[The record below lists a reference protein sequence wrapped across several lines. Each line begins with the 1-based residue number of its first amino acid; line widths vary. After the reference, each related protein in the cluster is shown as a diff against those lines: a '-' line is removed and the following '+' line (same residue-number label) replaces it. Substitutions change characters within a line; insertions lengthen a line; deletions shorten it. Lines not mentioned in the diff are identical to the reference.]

1 MPPALAPDLK
11 TQLAQVPRGNT
22 QKHVNRAV
30 LRDLLTHEAT
40 RLGRPGLRW
49 LDAPCGA
56 GEFLEQVR
64 RFFPQADLSGTD
76 VRADAPAVPGAPVRY
91 QPADLSRG
99 VPFAEAAP
107 FDVVTSI
114 SGIMCFANTAQF
126 VGQCA
131 ERLAPRGVLLVSN
144 DNCLTVRDRLSYL
157 FSGRVRR
164 FRLLFEPDEGNFQLV
179 QHQELKRL
187 FDINGIELQRVVY
200 TSFYTEDL
208 LYLPLALLLWP
219 WQWWQLRR
227 ARSCTGHA
235 LRQQLF
241 GFKSL
246 LYRHYFFVGEKRGDS
261 RRVLHP

>member
-1 MPPALAPDLK
+1 VDGLSPALAA
-11 TQLAQVPRGNT
+11 QLAQVPRGNT
-22 QKHVNRAV
+22 QKHVNRDV
-30 LRDLLTHEAT
+30 LAYLLRHEAP
-40 RLGRPGLRW
+40 RLQQPGLRW

-56 GEFLEQVR
+56 GEFLAQVR
-64 RFFPQADLSGTD
+64 RFFPQALLSGTD
-76 VRADAPAVPGAPVRY
+76 VRPDAPAVPGEPVQYAPG
-91 QPADLSRG
+91 DLSQG
-99 VPFAEAAP
+99 VPFADAAP
-107 FDVVTSI
+107 FDVLTSI

-131 ERLAPRGVLLVSN
+131 QRLRPGGLLLVSN

-157 FSGRVRR
+157 HSGRVRR
-164 FRLLFEPDEGNFQLV
+164 FKLLFEPDEGNFQLV

-187 FDINGIELQRVVY
+187 FDISGIELTRVVY

-219 WQWWQLRR
+219 WHWWLLRR
-227 ARSCTGHA
+227 ARSSTGHT

-246 LYRHYFFVGEKRGDS
+246 LYRHYFFVGEKKK
-261 RRVLHP
+261 

>member
-1 MPPALAPDLK
+1 VERLSPALVA
-11 TQLAQVPRGNT
+11 QLAQVPRGNT
-22 QKHVNRAV
+22 QKHVNRDV
-30 LRDLLTHEAT
+30 LTDLLRHEAP
-40 RLGRPGLRW
+40 RLAQPALRW

-56 GEFLEQVR
+56 GEFLAQVR
-64 RFFPQADLSGTD
+64 RFFPQAHLSGTD
-76 VRADAPAVPGAPVRY
+76 VRPEAPTVPGEAVQYLRG
-91 QPADLSRG
+91 DLSQG
-99 VPFAEAAP
+99 VPFGEVAP

-126 VGQCA
+126 VGGCA
-131 ERLAPRGVLLVSN
+131 QRLRAGGLLLISN

-164 FRLLFEPDEGNFQLV
+164 FRLLFEPTEGNFQLV

-187 FDINGIELQRVVY
+187 FDVNGIALTRVVY

-208 LYLPLALLLWP
+208 LYLPLALVLWP

-227 ARSCTGHA
+227 TRSSTGHA
-235 LRQQLF
+235 LRRQLF

-246 LYRHYFFVGEKRGDS
+246 LYRHYFFVGEKQQ
-261 RRVLHP
+261 

>member
-1 MPPALAPDLK
+1 VGGLTPAQV

-22 QKHVNRAV
+22 QKHVNRDV
-30 LRDLLTHEAT
+30 LAYLLAHEAP
-40 RLGRPGLRW
+40 RLMQPALRW

-56 GEFLEQVR
+56 GEFLAQVR
-64 RFFPQADLSGTD
+64 LFFPQAALSGTD
-76 VRADAPAVPGAPVRY
+76 VRAETPAVPGAPVQYAR
-91 QPADLSRG
+91 ADLSRG
-99 VPFAEAAP
+99 VPFAEATP

-126 VGQCA
+126 VEGCA
-131 ERLAPRGVLLVSN
+131 QRLRAGGLLLVSN

-157 FSGRVRR
+157 HLGRVRR
-164 FRLLFEPDEGNFQLV
+164 FKLLFEPDEGNFQLV

-187 FDINGIELQRVVY
+187 FDVNSIALTRVVY

-227 ARSCTGHA
+227 TRSSTGHA
-235 LRQQLF
+235 LRRQLF

-246 LYRHYFFVGEKRGDS
+246 LYRHYFFVGEKQG
-261 RRVLHP
+261 

>member
-1 MPPALAPDLK
+1 MERLSSAQLA
-11 TQLAQVPRGNT
+11 QLAQVPRGNT
-22 QKHVNRAV
+22 QKHVNRDV
-30 LRDLLTHEAT
+30 LAYLLRHEAP
-40 RLGRPGLRW
+40 RLARPALRW

-56 GEFLEQVR
+56 GEFLVQVR
-64 RFFPQADLSGTD
+64 HFFPQVALSCTD
-76 VRADAPAVPGAPVRY
+76 VRPDAPAVPGAAVQYVRG
-91 QPADLSRG
+91 DLSRG
-99 VPFAEAAP
+99 VPFGEAAP

-126 VGQCA
+126 VQGCA
-131 ERLAPRGVLLVSN
+131 QRLRAGGLLLISN

-187 FDINGIELQRVVY
+187 FDVNGVALTRVVY

-219 WQWWQLRR
+219 WQWWQVRR
-227 ARSCTGHA
+227 ARSSTRHA

-241 GFKSL
+241 SFKSL
-246 LYRHYFFVGEKRGDS
+246 LCRHYFFVGEKQR
-261 RRVLHP
+261 

>member
-1 MPPALAPDLK
+1 VERLSPAQVAA
-11 TQLAQVPRGNT
+11 LAQVPRGNT
-22 QKHVNRAV
+22 QKHVNRDV
-30 LRDLLTHEAT
+30 LTYLLSHEAP
-40 RLGRPGLRW
+40 RLARPALRW

-56 GEFLEQVR
+56 GEFLTQVR
-64 RFFPQADLSGTD
+64 RFVPQAALSGTD
-76 VRADAPAVPGAPVRY
+76 VRAEAPAVPGAPVQY
-91 QPADLSRG
+91 VPGDLSRG
-99 VPFAEAAP
+99 VPFADAAP

-126 VGQCA
+126 IGGCA
-131 ERLAPRGVLLVSN
+131 QRLRAGGLLLVSN

-187 FDINGIELQRVVY
+187 FDVNGVALTRVVY

-227 ARSCTGHA
+227 ARSSTGHA

-241 GFKSL
+241 SFKSL
-246 LYRHYFFVGEKRGDS
+246 LYRHYFFVGEKQG
-261 RRVLHP
+261 

>member
-1 MPPALAPDLK
+1 MDGLSPAQAA
-11 TQLAQVPRGNT
+11 QLAQVPRGNT
-22 QKHVNRAV
+22 QKHVNRDV
-30 LRDLLTHEAT
+30 LADLLRHEAP
-40 RLGRPGLRW
+40 RLQQPALRW

-56 GEFLEQVR
+56 GEFLAQVR
-64 RFFPQADLSGTD
+64 RFFPQAALSGTD
-76 VRADAPAVPGAPVRY
+76 VRAEAPAVPGDPVQYVRG
-91 QPADLSRG
+91 DLSRG

-126 VGQCA
+126 VAGCA
-131 ERLAPRGVLLVSN
+131 ERLRPGGLLLVSN

-157 FSGRVRR
+157 HSGRVRR
-164 FRLLFEPDEGNFQLV
+164 FKLLFEPDEGNFQLV

-187 FDINGIELQRVVY
+187 FDINGIALRRVVY

-227 ARSCTGHA
+227 ARSSTGHA
-235 LRQQLF
+235 LRGQLF

-246 LYRHYFFVGEKRGDS
+246 LYRHYFFVGEKQG
-261 RRVLHP
+261 